1 VDTDT
6 EKQIQEALGRL
17 VKGRTTFAIAHRLS
31 TLRMSDRL
39 VVIKEGEIEESGT
52 HAELM
57 KKKGEYH
64 RLVKMQSDMAKV
76 KTIGG

>member
-1 VDTDT
+1 
-6 EKQIQEALGRL
+6 
-17 VKGRTTFAIAHRLS
+17 
-31 TLRMSDRL
+31 MSDRL
-39 VVIKEGEIEESGT
+39 VVIKDGKIEESGS

-76 KTIGG
+76 KTVGG